1 MKKVLI
7 IAVALIAALPVAYA
21 NTYLFTSSPR
31 VIGDTSAT
39 TSGLY
44 PITVW
49 GFNNASTSVSK
60 VDGSIS
66 LNGNAAKL
74 SYNSNGLGVA
84 ATNYEI
90 TLSSFVV
97 VDFSDP
103 GGPKP
108 SGATTATFNIDNAD
122 SGWIIYGG
130 TTEPVSGAVGA
141 AGGIS
146 GLTLVTSGSLNN
158 SALQVTLGSYSYLAI
173 IAARTCY
180 LNINS
185 ITTDTSTPTP
195 EPATFALA
203 GMALIGLG
211 VALRKTRK
219 R

>member
-7 IAVALIAALPVAYA
+7 IAVAFIAALPVAYA
-21 NTYLFTSSPR
+21 NTYSFTSIPS

-49 GFNNASTSVSK
+49 GFNNASTSVK
-60 VDGSIS
+60 KDGTIS
-66 LNGNAAKL
+66 LYGKAADL
-74 SYNSNGLGVA
+74 SYNSYGLGVA
-84 ATNYEI
+84 TTSNEI

>member
-1 MKKVLI
+1 MKKVFI

-21 NTYLFTSSPR
+21 NTYSFTSGT
-31 VIGDTSAT
+31 VATSET

-49 GFNNASTSVSK
+49 GFNNAYTS
-60 VDGSIS
+60 GSGSNIS
-66 LNGNAAKL
+66 LNGKASNL
-74 SYNSNGLGVA
+74 SYNSYGLGVG
-84 ATNYEI
+84 ATNKEI

-130 TTEPVSGAVGA
+130 TTAPVSGVSGA
-141 AGGIS
+141 TGGIG
-146 GLTLVTSGSLNN
+146 GLTLVKSGSGNN
-158 SALQVTLGSYSYLAI
+158 SALPITLGSYSYLAI
-173 IAARTCY
+173 IAAQTCY

-185 ITTDTSTPTP
+185 ITTNTPTPTP
-195 EPATFALA
+195 EPGTLALA

-211 VALRKTRK
+211 VTLRKTRK
-219 R
+219 G